1 VETAGQLGAECTIDQ
16 SVACHQALAVERV
29 ADQQHLEMGLGTG
42 WDRMLMALVD
52 DLEMQ
57 WLEGL
62 GEGGLDTVFAAQVF
76 VSGSAGPSEGPIRI
90 I

>member
-1 VETAGQLGAECTIDQ
+1 
-16 SVACHQALAVERV
+16 
-29 ADQQHLEMGLGTG
+29 MGLGTG

-62 GEGGLDTVFAAQVF
+62 GQGRLDTVFAAQGS